1 LEKKER
7 KKHAKPKN
15 KRRKKQKQMW
25 GKTKQ
30 KGKNKKERKTKHK
43 KQKQMKK
50 KTCGESYSTFPVCF
64 RILVNSVFFLN
75 KLLDIFFSVLIFKI

>member
-1 LEKKER
+1 MQNPKTKGEKNKNKCGEKQNKKEKTKKKER
-7 KKHAKPKN
+7 QN
-15 KRRKKQKQMW
+15 
-25 GKTKQ
+25 T
-30 KGKNKKERKTKHK
+30 K

-64 RILVNSVFFLN
+64 RILVNSLFFLN